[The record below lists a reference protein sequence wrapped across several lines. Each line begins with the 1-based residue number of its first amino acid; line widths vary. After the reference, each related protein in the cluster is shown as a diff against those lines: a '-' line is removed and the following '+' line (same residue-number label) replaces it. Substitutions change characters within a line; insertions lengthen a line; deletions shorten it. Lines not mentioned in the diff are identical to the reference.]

1 MPSPELTQLLAT
13 DHPSGVY
20 WLKTHASVAELQ
32 KHSRAKSLTFFHL
45 EGKKIEKKDQFL
57 NHAAV
62 AMKFPDHFGKNWD
75 AFYDCLTD
83 MEWAESNGYV
93 IYFDHTD
100 GFAEH
105 HESQLE
111 TVIELFQDA
120 VDFWKGDGKS
130 MLVVLS
136 GDHAPAGVKKI

>member
-32 KHSRAKSLTFFHL
+32 KLSRAKALNFFHL

-62 AMKFPDHFGKNWD
+62 AMIWSGWRRTATRFILIT
-75 AFYDCLTD
+75 LT
-83 MEWAESNGYV
+83 ASP
-93 IYFDHTD
+93 IITK
-100 GFAEH
+100 A
-105 HESQLE
+105 SL
-111 TVIELFQDA
+111 
-120 VDFWKGDGKS
+120 KR
-130 MLVVLS
+130 
-136 GDHAPAGVKKI
+136 